1 MTQSIMDI
9 ILRFRSHRIAVA
21 GDIEKAFLMVSVA
34 KVDRNVLR
42 FLWLDDVWSEHPKVI
57 TLRFTRI
64 VFGLSSS
71 PFLLNA
77 TIRHHIEQ
85 YRCEE
90 PKFVDALLQAIY
102 VDVLNSGG
110 NDDDS
115 VYMFYK
121 KAKPGLAK
129 GGLNLRKFVTNS
141 PGLMEKIERNES
153 TLFSKPAKDIST
165 SHNSEQ
171 PDAVDEDETYSKIA
185 LGIEPTTSESEQRRQ
200 RVLGV
205 NWNFVEDQLVFDL
218 SGIAELAK
226 PAKYR
231 STLR

>member
-1 MTQSIMDI
+1 MLVKWERSITCPIIRRDKQATKLRVVYDGSVKSSGPSLNGCLYTGLTMTQSIMDI

-34 KVDRNVLR
+34 KVDRNILR
-42 FLWLDDVWSEHPKVI
+42 FLWLDDVWSEHPKAI
-57 TLRFTRI
+57 TIRFTRV

-90 PKFVDALLQAIY
+90 PKFVDAFLRAIY
-102 VDVLNSGG
+102 VDDLNSGG

-121 KAKPGLAK
+121 KAKLRLAE

-153 TLFSKPAKDIST
+153 TLFSKPAKDIS
-165 SHNSEQ
+165 
-171 PDAVDEDETYSKIA
+171 I
-185 LGIEPTTSESEQRRQ
+185 
-200 RVLGV
+200 
-205 NWNFVEDQLVFDL
+205 
-218 SGIAELAK
+218 
-226 PAKYR
+226 
-231 STLR
+231 

>member
-1 MTQSIMDI
+1 
-9 ILRFRSHRIAVA
+9 
-21 GDIEKAFLMVSVA
+21 
-34 KVDRNVLR
+34 
-42 FLWLDDVWSEHPKVI
+42 
-57 TLRFTRI
+57 
-64 VFGLSSS
+64 
-71 PFLLNA
+71 LLNA

-90 PKFVDALLQAIY
+90 SKFVDALLRAIY
-102 VDVLNSGG
+102 VDDLNSGG

-129 GGLNLRKFVTNS
+129 EGLNLRKFVTNS
-141 PGLMEKIERNES
+141 PGLMENTERNES

-171 PDAVDEDETYSKIA
+171 HDAVDEDETYSKIA

-226 PAKYR
+226 TCEPTKRNIVRLSAKFYDPFGYMSPITVQFKQMFQELYESKVGWNDEISHPIR
-231 STLR
+231 VKCEKLVAGTTEDETLSPSPLLFP